1 MKETQTRTRFSLL
14 KERISS
20 YRQTFFN
27 FIDRR
32 PMTSFFGLIGIL
44 LLIIILGNLLRKP
57 ADALPEAETS
67 LKEVEIFSIAQ
78 APKISF
84 SGNVEKSGVINIVAQ
99 SSGIVQYINVTPGQR
114 VWKGQVLL
122 GLSTNYQ
129 GGTLQS
135 VSRQIAQQNYT
146 VTEENYP
153 AQQELINKRREVAEK
168 TDAMNDQLREI
179 TAQSF
184 DATRTQISLNEQII
198 FSLDEQISELEMNN
212 AEGTNSALI
221 TQVKS
226 SKSGVLSGLSALKS
240 ALRSGEYQASSD
252 DEGAQLSN
260 LSKDL
265 TIKQLEVEERSLALG
280 KEIARLNLTI
290 AQISESLMYPASP
303 ETGIIERIHVYPGQS
318 VNPGTVLATIT
329 ADKNVAHVV
338 VTVSSDIAKQLSRL
352 EKSNLIVGGQTI
364 ELSPRYISTEPTDG
378 TLHTVLFT
386 LSEEQ
391 SEWVTQGMS
400 IQVQMPI
407 GQVKATA
414 SVPYVPIDAIFQTQ
428 DTALLYVAS
437 NSGERVYTVVPKEVE
452 LGTVFGS
459 YVQIRSG
466 ISQED
471 QVILNRDVLSGDTVS
486 FK

>member
-1 MKETQTRTRFSLL
+1 MKETQKTSRLSLF

-20 YRQTFFN
+20 FKESFLN
-27 FIDRR
+27 FIDMR

-44 LLIIILGNLLRKP
+44 LLIIVIGNFLRKP
-57 ADALPEAETS
+57 ADVSVEGEKLP
-67 LKEVEIFSIAQ
+67 KEVEIFSIAK

-99 SSGIVQYINVTPGQR
+99 SPGIVQYVNVIPGQR

-135 VSRQIAQQNYT
+135 VSRQIAQQNYA

-153 AQQELINKRREVAEK
+153 AQKEIINKRREVADK
-168 TDAMNDQLREI
+168 TDAMNDQLRDI

-184 DATRTQISLNEQII
+184 DATRNQITLNEQII
-198 FSLDEQISELEMNN
+198 SSLDDQIAELELNN

-226 SKSGVLSGLSALKS
+226 TKSGLLSGLAALKS
-240 ALRSGEYQASSD
+240 ALRAGEYQANGD
-252 DEGAQLSN
+252 EEGAQLSN
-260 LSKDL
+260 ISRELA
-265 TIKQLEVEERSLALG
+265 IKQLEIEERSLALG
-280 KEIARLNLTI
+280 KEIARLNLQI
-290 AQISESLMYPASP
+290 AQINESLMYPASP
-303 ETGIIERIHVYPGQS
+303 EAGVIERIHVYPGQS
-318 VNPGTVLATIT
+318 VNPGTILATIT
-329 ADKNVAHVV
+329 ADTNVAHVIL
-338 VTVSSDIAKQLSRL
+338 TVSSDIAKQLSRL
-352 EKSNLIVGGQTI
+352 EKSNLFINGQTI
-364 ELSPRYISTEPTDG
+364 ELSPRYISSEPTDG

-386 LSEEQ
+386 LSQEQ
-391 SEWVTQGMS
+391 SDWVTQGMS
-400 IQVQMPI
+400 IKVEMPI

-428 DTALLYVAS
+428 DTSMLYVAS
-437 NSGERVYTVVPKEVE
+437 SSGERTYTVVPKKVE

-466 ISQED
+466 LNQED
-471 QVILNRDVLSGDTVS
+471 QVILNRDILSGDRVI
-486 FK
+486 FN